1 MPQTPCSS
9 YRPGV
14 EASGIFDYTASMIKQ
29 LFLFLF
35 WLLTVAGFGCTNES
49 PWDKSMTEV
58 KEAIE
63 RHEYAHAEDLLLGA
77 LPQAKMWGESD
88 QRFATVLYNLGEIY
102 RRQQE
107 FEKAEPY
114 FWRALPIWAK
124 SVGAEHP
131 EMAKGLTSLTKI
143 YASKQ
148 EYTKAE
154 PLIKQ
159 ALKIQEKNFG
169 LEHTNLLPILEEYSN
184 LLKLMN
190 RQERAGKIDRRIK
203 SILGH

>member
-1 MPQTPCSS
+1 
-9 YRPGV
+9 
-14 EASGIFDYTASMIKQ
+14 MIKR
-29 LFLFLF
+29 LFFFLF
-35 WLLTVAGFGCTNES
+35 WLLALTEFGCTNES
-49 PWDKSMTEV
+49 PWDKSMTEIE
-58 KEAIE
+58 EAIE
-63 RHEYAHAEDLLLGA
+63 RHEFAHAEDLLLGA

-131 EMAKGLTSLTKI
+131 EMAKGLTSLTLI
-143 YASKQ
+143 YTSKRQ
-148 EYTKAE
+148 YTKAE

-159 ALKIQEKNFG
+159 ALKIQEKAFG
-169 LEHTNLLPILEEYSN
+169 LEHPNLLPSLKQYSD

-190 RQERAGKIDRRIK
+190 CQVRAGKIDRRIK
-203 SILGH
+203 NILNKPRY

>member
-1 MPQTPCSS
+1 MPKTPCSS

-14 EASGIFDYTASMIKQ
+14 EASGIFDYTASMIKR
-29 LFLFLF
+29 LFLF
-35 WLLTVAGFGCTNES
+35 WLLTVAGLGCTNES

-58 KEAIE
+58 EEAIE
-63 RHEYAHAEDLLLGA
+63 RHEYARAEDLLLGV

-143 YASKQ
+143 YANKQ

>member
-1 MPQTPCSS
+1 MPKPPCSS

-35 WLLTVAGFGCTNES
+35 WLLIVAGFGCTNES

-58 KEAIE
+58 EEAIE